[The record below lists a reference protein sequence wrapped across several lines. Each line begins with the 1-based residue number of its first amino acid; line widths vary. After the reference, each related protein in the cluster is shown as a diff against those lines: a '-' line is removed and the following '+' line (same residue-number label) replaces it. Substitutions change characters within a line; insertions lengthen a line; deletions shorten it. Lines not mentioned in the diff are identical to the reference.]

1 MPTPPTPKSV
11 TKVPN
16 RKPQEW
22 QPVFLDALRD
32 SANVRYACQRARI
45 DRTTAYAYRRRSSTF
60 AAAWE
65 AALNEAADI
74 LEFEAR
80 RRAVTG
86 VREERYLIGGGK
98 ILHDNN
104 GNPLTEV
111 TTRYSDTL
119 LIFLLKGARPEKYA
133 DRARI
138 DVHHVLEQAADE
150 LAREFGL
157 SSDGRAKL
165 IDLASRRQT
174 G

>member
-1 MPTPPTPKSV
+1 M
-11 TKVPN
+11 
-16 RKPQEW
+16 
-22 QPVFLDALRD
+22 PVFLRALRD
-32 SANVRYACQRARI
+32 SGNVRFACQEARI
-45 DRTTAYAYRRRSSTF
+45 DRTTVYRHRRLSATF
-60 AAAWE
+60 ARQWDE
-65 AALNEAADI
+65 AREEAADI

-80 RRAVTG
+80 RRALTG

-157 SSDGRAKL
+157 SPDGRAKL